1 MTDLEDRLRAELD
14 AFAQR
19 ANPAVIRPLRP
30 PPGRAPRQAFLRTP
44 RRMRRWLAPVAAAA
58 AVAVVIAGVTLAVP
72 TAGHNPVTG
81 PGPIAG
87 VPPYYLTLDQ
97 PSKGLVATAVLRS
110 SATGAVLSRA
120 RVSLMGSEQPS
131 VTGSADGRTYVVVDN
146 TFESA
151 GHGYGVRF
159 YRLQAGPQGRS
170 LRVDRLPISTFPL
183 AVDDVALSPDGR
195 ELAIAEQSCRRG
207 GCQYNQI
214 QARSLATGAT
224 RTWRTR
230 HDGAPWNL
238 SWAGGRQIGFLWE
251 GNLKPHSPRL
261 RSGYRLLDV
270 TGPGGDLLAAGPVVQ
285 LRPNPGHDIPA
296 AFATPDGRAFV
307 TSSSRVVHGQDH
319 RVTVTAKIIKV
330 SARTGKVQRVLY
342 TESASGVLRTYGRT
356 GSLDEQRCMV
366 LALDR
371 TGEHPLIQ
379 CFVMGRFSF
388 GTLLDGHLAPMAGLP
403 NSYCV
408 RECRGPMWGD
418 ATW

>member
-1 MTDLEDRLRAELD
+1 MTELEDRLRTELD
-14 AFAQR
+14 AFARQ

-30 PPGRAPRQAFLRTP
+30 PPGRAPQREP
-44 RRMRRWLAPVAAAA
+44 RRVPRWLAPAAAAA
-58 AVAVVIAGVTLAVP
+58 AVAAVIAGVTFAVRP
-72 TAGHNPVTG
+72 AGHNPPPAG

-97 PSKGLVATAVLRS
+97 PSKGHVATAVLRN
-110 SATGAVLSRA
+110 SATGAVLA
-120 RVSLMGSEQPS
+120 RTRIPLLGSEQPS

-159 YRLQAGPQGRS
+159 YRLQAGRHGRS
-170 LRVDRLPISTFPL
+170 LHVDRLPISTFPL
-183 AVDDVALSPDGR
+183 AVDGAALSPDGR
-195 ELAIAEQSCRRG
+195 ELAIAEQSCREG

-214 QARSLATGAT
+214 QVRSLATGAT

-238 SWAGGRQIGFLWE
+238 SWAGDRRIGFLWE
-251 GNLKPHSPRL
+251 GNLKHPAPRL

-270 TGPGGDLLAAGPVVQ
+270 TGPGGDLLAAGQVVR

-307 TSSSRVVHGQDH
+307 TRSSQVARNRDH
-319 RVTVTAKIIKV
+319 RVTVTAKINVV

-342 TESASGVLRTYGRT
+342 TESASGVLQTYGRT
-356 GSLDEQRCMV
+356 GTLDEQRCTV

-388 GTLLDGHLAPMAGLP
+388 GTLAGGRLAPMAGLP
-403 NSYCV
+403 SSYCV
-408 RECRGPMWGD
+408 RQCRGPMWGD

>member
-14 AFAQR
+14 AFARR

-30 PPGRAPRQAFLRTP
+30 PPGRPPQREPREP
-44 RRMRRWLAPVAAAA
+44 RRVRRWLAPVAAAA
-58 AVAVVIAGVTLAVP
+58 AVAPVIAGVTFAVRP
-72 TAGHNPVTG
+72 AGHNPLTG

-97 PSKGLVATAVLRS
+97 PSKGLAATAALRS
-110 SATGAVLSRA
+110 SATGEVLA
-120 RVSLMGSEQPS
+120 RTRIPLLGSEQPS

-146 TFESA
+146 TFQSA

-159 YRLQAGPQGRS
+159 YRLQAGPQGHS

-195 ELAIAEQSCRRG
+195 ELAIAEQSCRDG
-207 GCQYNQI
+207 SCQYNQI
-214 QARSLATGAT
+214 LVRSLATGAT
-224 RTWRTR
+224 RAWRTR
-230 HDGAPWNL
+230 HHGAPWYL

-251 GNLKPHSPRL
+251 AERKTHSPLL
-261 RSGYRLLDV
+261 RDGYRLLDV
-270 TGPGGDLLAAGPVVQ
+270 SGPGGGLLAAGPVVQ

-296 AFATPDGRAFV
+296 AFVTPDGQAFV

-330 SARTGKVQRVLY
+330 SARTGQVQRVLY
-342 TESASGVLRTYGRT
+342 AESASGVLQTYGRT
-356 GSLDEQRCMV
+356 GSLDEQRCTV

-388 GTLLDGHLAPMAGLP
+388 GTLLGGHLAPMAGLP

-408 RECRGPMWGD
+408 RQCRGPMWGD

>member
-1 MTDLEDRLRAELD
+1 MTDLEDRLRAELG

-30 PPGRAPRQAFLRTP
+30 PPGRAPRRRP
-44 RRMRRWLAPVAAAA
+44 RRAPRWLAAAAAAA
-58 AVAVVIAGVTLAVP
+58 AVAAVIAGVTLAVRP
-72 TAGHNPVTG
+72 PGHNPPPIG

-87 VPPYYLTLDQ
+87 VPPFYLTLGQ

-110 SATGAVLSRA
+110 SATGAVLARA
-120 RVSLMGSEQPS
+120 RVPLQGGEQPS
-131 VTGSADGRTYVVVDN
+131 VTGSADGRTYVVLDN
-146 TFESA
+146 TMQGA

-170 LRVDRLPISTFPL
+170 LRVDRLPISTYPL
-183 AVDDVALSPDGR
+183 AVDGAWLSPDGR
-195 ELAIAEQSCRRG
+195 KLAIAEQSCRGER
-207 GCQYNQI
+207 CQYNQVQI
-214 QARSLATGAT
+214 RTLATGAT

-230 HDGAPWNL
+230 HEGAPWNL
-238 SWAGGRQIGFLWE
+238 SWAGSRTIAFLWE
-251 GNLKPHSPRL
+251 GAMKTHSPRL
-261 RSGYRLLDV
+261 RAGYRVLDV
-270 TGPGGDLLAAGPVVQ
+270 TGPGGDLLAAGPVVR

-296 AFATPDGRAFV
+296 ALVTPDGRAFV
-307 TSSSRVVHGQDH
+307 TSSTRVVHGRDH
-319 RVTVTAKIIKV
+319 HVTVTAKIIMV
-330 SARTGKVQRVLY
+330 SARTGKVQHVLY
-342 TESASGVLRTYGRT
+342 TESGSGVPRALGRT
-356 GSLDEQRCMV
+356 GSLDEQRCVV

-371 TGEHPLIQ
+371 TGQHPLIQ

-388 GTLLDGHLAPMAGLP
+388 GTLAGGRLAPMAGLP

>member
-19 ANPAVIRPLRP
+19 ANPALIRPLRP
-30 PPGRAPRQAFLRTP
+30 PPGRAPRRAS
-44 RRMRRWLAPVAAAA
+44 RRVRRWLAPAAAAA
-58 AVAVVIAGVTLAVP
+58 AVAAVIAGVTLAVQP
-72 TAGHNPVTG
+72 ASHNPPTG

-87 VPPYYLTLDQ
+87 VPPYYLTLNQ

-110 SATGAVLSRA
+110 SATGAVLARA
-120 RVSLMGSEQPS
+120 RVPLQGSEQPS
-131 VTGSADGRTYVVVDN
+131 LTGSADGRTYVVLDN
-146 TFESA
+146 TFQGA

-159 YRLQAGPQGRS
+159 YRLQAGPQGHS
-170 LRVDRLPISTFPL
+170 LHVDRLPISTFPL
-183 AVDDVALSPDGR
+183 AVDGVSLSPDGR
-195 ELAIAEQSCRRG
+195 GLAIAEQSCG
-207 GCQYNQI
+207 GGRCQYNQI
-214 QARSLATGAT
+214 QVRSLATGAT

-230 HDGAPWNL
+230 HDGAAWNL
-238 SWAGGRQIGFLWE
+238 SWAGRRQIGFLWE
-251 GNLKPHSPRL
+251 AALKTHSPRL
-261 RSGYRLLDV
+261 RAGYRLLDV

-296 AFATPDGRAFV
+296 AFVTPDGRAFV
-307 TSSSRVVHGQDH
+307 TSSTRVVHGRDH
-319 RVTVTAKIIKV
+319 RVTVTAKIIMV
-330 SARTGKVQRVLY
+330 SARTGRVQRVLY
-342 TESASGVLRTYGRT
+342 TESASGVPRALGRT

-388 GTLLDGHLAPMAGLP
+388 GTLAGGHLAPMAGLP
-403 NSYCV
+403 NTYCV
-408 RECRGPMWGD
+408 RQCRGPLWGS